1 MKYRLINII
10 VLSLIIF
17 KSYPN
22 SKNNIEVGSERLS
35 EYYKLIKNKSVAL
48 LINHTSKVGKKHLLD
63 TLISLNIDI
72 NKVFTPEHGFKG
84 DIERGINVQNDT
96 VLVLNKK
103 IPIISMYGK
112 NRMPSPESL
121 IGIDVVVY
129 DIQDVGARFYTY
141 LSAMHNMMKL
151 CADLNIQFIVLDR
164 PNPNGHYI
172 DGPILEKEFKS
183 YVGMHPIPIV
193 HGCTLGEMAKM
204 IKGENWI
211 ESLNLIDLKVIKVK
225 NWNHLDSYNVPIK
238 PSPNLPNN
246 QSILLYPSLCL
257 FEQTIVSIG
266 RGTDYPFQVIGHPK
280 YENNKFSFIPK
291 SVKAESKPKF
301 QNEECYGV
309 NLINYK
315 VKNEINLE
323 YLIMFYH
330 SLKNKTSDFF
340 GENFYR
346 IAGNKKLEEQIK
358 NGTSEKEIRESWSKG
373 ISNYK
378 KMRKKYLLY
387 KDFE

>member
-22 SKNNIEVGSERLS
+22 SENNIKVGSERLS
-35 EYYKLIKNKSVAL
+35 EYYKFIKNKSVAL
-48 LINHTSKVGKKHLLD
+48 LINHTSIVGKKHLLD
-63 TLISLNIDI
+63 TLISLNINI
-72 NKVFTPEHGFKG
+72 NKIFTPEHGFKG
-84 DIERGINVQNDT
+84 DIERGISVQNDT
-96 VLVLNKK
+96 LLVLNKK

-112 NRMPSPESL
+112 NRIPSPESL

-280 YENNKFSFIPK
+280 YESNKFSFIPT

-323 YLIMFYH
+323 YLIMFYN

>member
-22 SKNNIEVGSERLS
+22 SENNIKVGSERLS
-35 EYYKLIKNKSVAL
+35 EYYKFIKNKSVAL
-48 LINHTSKVGKKHLLD
+48 LINHTSIVGKKHLLD

-84 DIERGINVQNDT
+84 DIERGISVQNDT
-96 VLVLNKK
+96 LLVLNKK

-112 NRMPSPESL
+112 NRIPSPESL

-280 YENNKFSFIPK
+280 YESNKFSFIPT

-323 YLIMFYH
+323 YLIMFYN

-358 NGTSEKEIRESWSKG
+358 NGTSEIEIRESWSKG

>member
-63 TLISLNIDI
+63 TLISLNINI
-72 NKVFTPEHGFKG
+72 NKIFTPEHGFKG
-84 DIERGINVQNDT
+84 DIERGISVQNDT

-112 NRMPSPESL
+112 NRIPSPESL

-280 YENNKFSFIPK
+280 YESNKFSFIPT

-323 YLIMFYH
+323 YLIMFYN
-330 SLKNKTSDFF
+330 SLKSKTSDFF

>member
-22 SKNNIEVGSERLS
+22 SENNIKVGSERLS
-35 EYYKLIKNKSVAL
+35 EYYKFIKNKSVAL
-48 LINHTSKVGKKHLLD
+48 LINHTSIVGKKHLLD

-84 DIERGINVQNDT
+84 DIERGISVQNDT
-96 VLVLNKK
+96 LLVLNKK

-112 NRMPSPESL
+112 NRIPSPESL

-280 YENNKFSFIPK
+280 YESNKFSFIPT

-323 YLIMFYH
+323 YLIMFYN

>member
-22 SKNNIEVGSERLS
+22 SENNIKVGSERLS
-35 EYYKLIKNKSVAL
+35 EYYKFIKNKSVAL
-48 LINHTSKVGKKHLLD
+48 LINHTSIVGKKHLLD

-84 DIERGINVQNDT
+84 DIERGISVQNDT
-96 VLVLNKK
+96 LLVLNKK

-112 NRMPSPESL
+112 NRIPSPESL

-183 YVGMHPIPIV
+183 YIGMHPIPIV

-280 YENNKFSFIPK
+280 YESNKFSFIPT

-323 YLIMFYH
+323 YLIMFYN